1 MATKYLSP
9 HHSPDD
15 PGGVIREVLLMGPEF
30 PGPAEDVIVA
40 WTLRLGVDR
49 DPADSAKRLLAT
61 YELAEGP
68 LPDGACGKLVDLL
81 RQVASSRDLAAGR
94 PVWPVRRG
102 GRRRGQDG

>member
-49 DPADSAKRLLAT
+49 DPADAAKRLLAT

-81 RQVASSRDLAAGR
+81 RQTASSRDLAAGR
-94 PVWPVRRG
+94 PVRRG
-102 GRRRGQDG
+102 GRRRGQEG

>member
-1 MATKYLSP
+1 MATRYLSP

-30 PGPAEDVIVA
+30 PGPAEDVMLA

-49 DPADSAKRLLAT
+49 DPADSARRLLET
-61 YELAEGP
+61 YELADGP

-81 RQVASSRDLAAGR
+81 RQAADSAGRAAGR
-94 PVWPVRRG
+94 PARRG
-102 GRRRGQDG
+102 GRRRVRDE